1 MSQVPQ
7 DLPVPAGT
15 FAGKV
20 ILLLGQPGSTTYAIA
35 KAFRAA
41 GAQLVVSGDGLEQ
54 VPSDLSL
61 PKANVHPTAIS
72 GLFDTVEATF
82 GPVDG
87 LIIDRVASGC
97 TAAEDILWKRWRAM
111 NADIVDCIFLAGSEF
126 ARRCFAR
133 GDGGDILLLAAA
145 QVIDGAAGNSLESAA
160 ASAIA
165 SLIKSWTVEWLNDD
179 VRVNMIEV
187 GLVEGL
193 TNSISDLASRRG
205 IDAVDTVPLAR
216 LGTADEVAAAALY
229 LTSPYAAYI
238 AGAKVRIDGGEWLRA
253 NLGGA
258 PFLPPRT
265 WFGSSK
271 V

>member
-35 KAFRAA
+35 KAFRAV
-41 GAQLVVSGDGLEQ
+41 GAQLVVSGDALEQ
-54 VPSDLSL
+54 VPSDMSL
-61 PKANVHPTAIS
+61 AKAKVHPAAIS
-72 GLFDTVEATF
+72 ALFNTVEAAF
-82 GPVDG
+82 GPIDG
-87 LIIDRVASGC
+87 LIIDRVGLGC
-97 TAAEDILWKRWRAM
+97 AAAEDIPWKRWRAI

-145 QVIDGAAGNSLESAA
+145 QAIDGAAGNSLESAA
-160 ASAIA
+160 ASSVA
-165 SLIKSWTVEWLNDD
+165 SLVKSWTVEWLNDD

-187 GLVEGL
+187 GLIEGSI
-193 TNSISDLASRRG
+193 NSVSDLAGRQG
-205 IDAVDTVPLAR
+205 TNEVDTVPLAR
-216 LGTADEVAAAALY
+216 LGTAAEVAATALY

-238 AGAKVRIDGGEWLRA
+238 AGARVRIDGGEGLRA
-253 NLGGA
+253 NLGGE

-265 WFGSSK
+265 WVRSSK